1 MAETTAHVSTYAP
14 TDLANSF
21 TLAAR
26 REGLSTSAAL
36 RAAMR
41 GFVLDVAQRDERP
54 DGGPGV
60 VETGSAATEAAGA
73 SR

>member
-41 GFVLDVAQRDERP
+41 GFVVDVAQKDESRA
-54 DGGPGV
+54 GGRGS
-60 VETGSAATEAAGA
+60 VEDPRAQVA
-73 SR
+73 SRVGG